1 MLCENE
7 HNQVFLVIKM
17 IIYHVIRK
25 DMDVNEHE
33 RIFNI
38 IKYFICL
45 LQPISHGECSN
56 DNEKT
61 FFANHANLVM
71 EKMWYHTN

>member
-1 MLCENE
+1 MYI
-7 HNQVFLVIKM
+7 LVRGDKG
-17 IIYHVIRK
+17 VW
-25 DMDVNEHE
+25 
-33 RIFNI
+33 